1 MERIVIFDTYP
12 SGQKELEILEKS
24 ITSFKRYGWDTMI
37 VSHLPI
43 PEELAKK
50 VTYVIYDSHNSML
63 PAQYTPFYWMDR
75 ESFIV
80 EIYNAGHTL
89 AICRNINTS
98 LHLAKALKY
107 DQFIFTESDVVMHPE
122 DLQKLNSYLNDMTA
136 QGKKMV
142 FFKPEDYRDCNS
154 YVYETLLFAGD
165 VNYFLD
171 TFVPPLN
178 VQEWLDTPMG
188 YTLELSF
195 FERFSHDED
204 KFLIIND
211 HSSVIFD
218 KSDVN
223 LLRYGLFNC
232 EMLHNETSPDEPVLF
247 IMNSLIINERRHI
260 DVLVDDVFQTSTQLH
275 KGMYWFKS
283 YNTDGNKVTVRVYNE
298 DKSYLYFTKSF
309 TLSKNNTFKLKGVFK
324 SK

>member
-1 MERIVIFDTYP
+1 MERLVIFDTYP

-24 ITSFKRYGWDTMI
+24 IVSFRRYGWDTMI

-50 VTYVIYDSHNSML
+50 ATYVIYDSHNSML

-89 AICRNINTS
+89 AICRNMNTA

-107 DQFIFTESDVVMHPE
+107 DQFIFTESDVIMHPE
-122 DLQKLNSYLNDMTA
+122 DLQKLNGYLEDMTA
-136 QGKKMV
+136 QDKKMI

-178 VQEWLDTPMG
+178 VQDWLDTPMG

-260 DVLVDDVFQTSTQLH
+260 DILVDDVFQTSTQLH

-283 YNTDGNKVTVRVYNE
+283 YNTEGNKVTVNVYNE
-298 DKSYLYFTKSF
+298 DKTYLYFTKSF
-309 TLSKNNTFKLKGVFK
+309 MLSKNNTFNLKGTFK

>member
-24 ITSFKRYGWDTMI
+24 IASFKRYGWDTMI

-63 PAQYTPFYWMDR
+63 PAKYTPFYWMDR
-75 ESFIV
+75 ESFVV

-107 DQFIFTESDVVMHPE
+107 DQFIFTESDVIMHPE
-122 DLQKLNSYLNDMTA
+122 DLQKLNSYLDDMTA

-142 FFKPEDYRDCNS
+142 FFKPEHYRDCNS

-204 KFLIIND
+204 KFLIINN

-232 EMLHNETSPDEPVLF
+232 EMLHNETSPEEPVLF

-260 DVLVDDVFQTSTQLH
+260 DILVDDVFQTSTQLH

-283 YNTDGNKVTVRVYNE
+283 YNTEGNKVTVKVYNE

-309 TLSKNNTFKLKGVFK
+309 TLSKNNSFELKGVFK